1 MNNLQSQQY
10 QGLLIVEHALN
21 SRYEGAIIIDE
32 LIDNIAPK
40 KHSSFRGLIIFL

>member
-1 MNNLQSQQY
+1 MMNIKQNINIILDGTAY
-10 QGLLIVEHALN
+10 LN
-21 SRYEGAIIIDE
+21 SRYEGVIIIDE